1 MLYTTQILWEGPSFQ
16 NYEPRSALHLH
27 TGGCQHMDLILLI
40 GQTIRYS
47 SPPTSV

>member
-1 MLYTTQILWEGPSFQ
+1 MLYMTQILWEGPSFQ

-27 TGGCQHMDLILLI
+27 TGGCQHMDLMLLI